1 MARTLNL
8 DAFDFSGMTN
18 GEIANFIK
26 VYTRQNQNNSNNGIA
41 VRNNSVDIDEITEP
55 FMLEENKKLS
65 KEKLLN
71 TLASRYNALEK
82 IVEQYEICPED
93 FDNDTRIEIMT
104 KVCTYFN
111 AMIICAIT
119 GLRITKI
126 KEDEKSGI
134 DIPIFGLVWKIE
146 DRVKDIDEANEL
158 VGYICE
164 INNLADRFDCTVTS
178 VSEIFEKKEW
188 FNLQRM
194 GRITNFAKYKSELLT
209 KSLISKKSVSELI
222 KARNSAWKEFIIGSL
237 ITLLVVLSGSCI
249 IAYNY
254 NDNFKRNVDDLFNYY
269 SDSFSDSDVQNIVGD

>member
-1 MARTLNL
+1 MAKTLNL
-8 DAFDFSGMTN
+8 DTFDFSGMTN

-82 IVEQYEICPED
+82 IVEQYEICPEN

-158 VGYICE
+158 VGYICD
-164 INNLADRFDCTVTS
+164 INSLADQFDCTVDS
-178 VSEIFEKKEW
+178 VSEIFKKDEW
-188 FNLQRM
+188 FNLQRI

>member
-8 DAFDFSGMTN
+8 DAIDFSGMTSE
-18 GEIANFIK
+18 EIRNWIRVLSK
-26 VYTRQNQNNSNNGIA
+26 QNQNNSI
-41 VRNNSVDIDEITEP
+41 RNNSVDIDEITEP

-71 TLASRYNALEK
+71 TLADRYNALEK
-82 IVEQYEICPED
+82 IVEQYEICPDD
-93 FDNDTRIEIMT
+93 FDNDARIEIMT

-126 KEDEKSGI
+126 KEDEKNGI
-134 DIPIFGLVWKIE
+134 DIPIFGIVWKIE

-158 VGYICE
+158 VGYICD
-164 INNLADRFDCTVTS
+164 INSLADRFDCTVTS

-237 ITLLVVLSGSCI
+237 ITLLVVLSGSCVL
-249 IAYNY
+249 AYNY
-254 NDNFKRNVDDLFNYY
+254 NDNFKKNVDDLFNYY
-269 SDSFSDSDVQNIVGD
+269 SDSFSGSDVQNIVGD

>member
-26 VYTRQNQNNSNNGIA
+26 VYTRQNQNNSNGIA

-158 VGYICE
+158 VGYICD
-164 INNLADRFDCTVTS
+164 INSLADQFDCTVDS
-178 VSEIFEKKEW
+178 VSEIFKKDEW
-188 FNLQRM
+188 FNLQRI

-222 KARNSAWKEFIIGSL
+222 KARNGAWKEFIIGSL

>member
-8 DAFDFSGMTN
+8 DAIDFSGMTSE
-18 GEIANFIK
+18 EIRNWIRVLSK
-26 VYTRQNQNNSNNGIA
+26 QNQNNSSNGFA

-71 TLASRYNALEK
+71 TLADRYNALEK
-82 IVEQYEICPED
+82 IVEQYEICPDD

-126 KEDEKSGI
+126 KEDEKNGI

-158 VGYICE
+158 VGYICD
-164 INNLADRFDCTVTS
+164 INSLADRFDCTVTS

-237 ITLLVVLSGSCI
+237 ITLLVVLSGSCVL
-249 IAYNY
+249 AYNY

-269 SDSFSDSDVQNIVGD
+269 SDSFSNSDVQNIVGD

>member
-8 DAFDFSGMTN
+8 DAINFSGMTSE
-18 GEIANFIK
+18 EIRNWIRILSK
-26 VYTRQNQNNSNNGIA
+26 QEQNNSFAI
-41 VRNNSVDIDEITEP
+41 RNNSVDIDEITEP
-55 FMLEENKKLS
+55 FILEENKKLS

-71 TLASRYNALEK
+71 TLAERYNALEK
-82 IVEQYEICPED
+82 IVKQYEICPAD
-93 FDNDTRIEIMT
+93 FDNDARIEIMT

-126 KEDEKSGI
+126 KEDEKNGI

-158 VGYICE
+158 VSYICD
-164 INNLADRFDCTVTS
+164 INSLADRFDCTVTS

-222 KARNSAWKEFIIGSL
+222 KARNGAWKEFIIGSL
-237 ITLLVVLSGSCI
+237 ITLLVVLSGSCVL
-249 IAYNY
+249 AYNY

-269 SDSFSDSDVQNIVGD
+269 SDSFSGSDVQNIVGD